1 MPTHPSSDTGQDG
14 PPTRT
19 RMPEGH
25 GGYGAAP
32 RRTKPS
38 RALVTVLGV
47 VVLLVA
53 VIVLANRGNDNTASN
68 GATAGG
74 AKGTNANPTAPTGE
88 KPATGDNAG
97 IPSGY
102 AKTEQGAQSAA
113 ANFAVALGGDGMFN
127 TDRRHAIINAIADT
141 STVAKMQAGFD
152 ANYSKAFLAG
162 IGLTVDGAAP
172 AGLTFVNR
180 TLPAGAKIDK
190 FDGETAGVSVWCAGM
205 FGLAGNASTK
215 PVTNNWFT
223 VTFTLKWNG
232 SDWKVLDTGQKKGP
246 TPVSGDNPVSGAGE
260 IADAVKGFG
269 GFTYAR

>member
-25 GGYGAAP
+25 GGHGAAA

-38 RALVTVLGV
+38 RALMTVLGV

-53 VIVLANRGNDNTASN
+53 VIVLANRGGGNTASG
-68 GATAGG
+68 GASTGG
-74 AKGTNANPTAPTGE
+74 AKGTNANPTAPTGD
-88 KPATGDNAG
+88 KPVTGSNAG
-97 IPSGY
+97 IAAGFARS
-102 AKTEQGAQSAA
+102 EQGAQSAA
-113 ANFAVALGGDGMFN
+113 ANYAVALGGDGMFN
-127 TDRRHAIINAIADT
+127 TDRRHAIIDAIADG
-141 STVAKMQAGFD
+141 SAAGKMQSGFD

-162 IGLTVDGAAP
+162 IGLSADGAAP
-172 AGLTFVNR
+172 SGLTFVDR
-180 TLPAGAKIDK
+180 TIPAGTKIDAYGG
-190 FDGETAGVSVWCAGM
+190 DTADVSVWCTGM

-223 VTFTLKWNG
+223 VTFKLKWNG
-232 SDWKVLDTGQKKGP
+232 SDWKVLETGQKKGP

>member
-25 GGYGAAP
+25 GGHGAAP

-53 VIVLANRGNDNTASN
+53 VIVLANRGGGNTASD
-68 GATAGG
+68 GASSGG
-74 AKGTNANPTAPTGE
+74 TKGTNANPTAPTGD
-88 KPATGDNAG
+88 KPVTGNNAG
-97 IPSGY
+97 IAAGF
-102 AKTEQGAQSAA
+102 AKSEQGAQSAA
-113 ANFAVALGGDGMFN
+113 ANYAVALGGDGMFN
-127 TDRRHAIINAIADT
+127 TDRRHAIIDAIADR
-141 STVAKMQAGFD
+141 STVGTMQAGFD
-152 ANYSKAFLAG
+152 TNYSKAFLAG
-162 IGLTVDGAAP
+162 IGLSADGAAP
-172 AGLTFVNR
+172 AGLTFVDR
-180 TLPAGAKIDK
+180 TIPAGTKIDK
-190 FDGETAGVSVWCAGM
+190 FDGDTANVSVWCAGM

>member
-25 GGYGAAP
+25 GGHGVAT

-53 VIVLANRGNDNTASN
+53 VIVLANRGNDNTASHSTT
-68 GATAGG
+68 GGG

-88 KPATGDNAG
+88 KPATGNNAG
-97 IPSGY
+97 IPAGY

-127 TDRRHAIINAIADT
+127 ADRRHTIINAIADP
-141 STVAKMQAGFD
+141 SAVAKMQAGFD
-152 ANYSKAFLAG
+152 ANYSKAFLTG
-162 IGLTVDGAAP
+162 IGLTEDGAAP

-232 SDWKVLDTGQKKGP
+232 SDWKVLDTGQTKGP